1 MLPFA
6 IKKLFFYAYK
16 KGMLK
21 MFGCVFCRVVAH
33 EKPAKIY
40 YEDEHCLVIQ
50 DINPQAP
57 IHLLVIPRK
66 HITSLNETLDADNN
80 LLGHMMALIK
90 RMAKEQ
96 GIDGTGYRTVINTNA
111 EAGQTIYHLHI
122 HILGGRIMH
131 WPPG

>member
-1 MLPFA
+1 
-6 IKKLFFYAYK
+6 
-16 KGMLK
+16 
-21 MFGCVFCRVVAH
+21 MFGCVFCQVAAH

-40 YEDEHCLVIQ
+40 YEDEHCVVFQ

-66 HITSLNETLDADNN
+66 HITSLNETLEEDRT
-80 LLGHMMALIK
+80 LLGHMMTLIK
-90 RMAKEQ
+90 HMAKEQ

-111 EAGQTIYHLHI
+111 EAGQTIFHLHI
-122 HILGGRIMH
+122 HILGGRIMR